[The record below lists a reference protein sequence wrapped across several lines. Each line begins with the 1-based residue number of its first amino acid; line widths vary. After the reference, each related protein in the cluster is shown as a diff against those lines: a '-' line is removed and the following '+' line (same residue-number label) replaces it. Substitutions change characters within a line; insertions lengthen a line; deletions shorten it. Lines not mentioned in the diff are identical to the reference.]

1 MEDLNNMDILK
12 KNKKE
17 NTQLNSKEEQQN
29 NKCNEGYTPKPMT
42 YMDILYKEYN
52 EKRDELT
59 GKGKR
64 IEKAISDALEEVREN
79 GSGNNGLVEIIA
91 DLRKKEEVVQEEI
104 NKLLISYPIDLSL
117 SIIANQIDIAE
128 ANNRGVDLLYEVAR
142 KVDEIVHM
150 LPEIEKCYGNEYYS
164 PTAYVITKHTMH
176 NLVISLNNE
185 LPKVL
190 KMDKEGLI
198 KEFNERREIVE
209 KEKASKKVAKE
220 KYYIE

>member
-1 MEDLNNMDILK
+1 MDILK

-17 NTQLNSKEEQQN
+17 NTQLNSKEVQQN
-29 NKCNEGYTPKPMT
+29 NKCNEGYTPKSMT

-52 EKRDELT
+52 EKMDELR

-64 IEKAISDALEEVREN
+64 IEKAIRDALEELREI
-79 GSGNNGLVEIIA
+79 GSGNNGLAEIIA
-91 DLRKKEEVVQEEI
+91 DLRKKEEAVQEEI
-104 NKLLISYPIDLSL
+104 NKLFINYPIDLSL
-117 SIIANQIDIAE
+117 SIIANQIDKAE

-142 KVDEIVHM
+142 KVNEIVHM

-164 PTAYVITKHTMH
+164 PTAYAITKHTMH
-176 NLVISLNNE
+176 NLVTSLNNE

-190 KMDKEGLI
+190 KVDKKELI
-198 KEFNERREIVE
+198 KEFNERKEIVE
-209 KEKASKKVAKE
+209 REKTSKLGTKE